1 MRFKT
6 PAISMLIIVII
17 SIFMIFTFFAC
28 TPIGSKKIDVDS
40 NGDVD
45 EDEVRALEESEEET
59 VTVDYENAQFG
70 AEIDGYIPFFMCTDN
85 DNYIKLNITNTSDF
99 TWQSDGKNPVRVGY
113 HYFGQDVDYAE
124 YDDNARTIFPKDVE
138 PGETVT
144 VEVLINDVVNKGTY
158 VVQIDLVLE
167 GYFWFSA
174 KEIPVLQSNVYFSTC
189 GDGSES

>member
-6 PAISMLIIVII
+6 PAITILITGII
-17 SIFMIFTFFAC
+17 SLFMIFTLFAC
-28 TPIGSKKIDVDS
+28 TPIESKKIDVD
-40 NGDVD
+40 VD
-45 EDEVRALEESEEET
+45 ENEVQELEESEEEI

-70 AEIDGYIPFFMCTDN
+70 AEINGYIPFFLCTDN
-85 DNYIKLNITNTSDF
+85 DNYIKIEITNTSDF

-113 HYFGQDVDYAE
+113 HYYGQDVDYSE
-124 YDDNARTIFPKDVE
+124 YDNNARTILPNDVA

-144 VEVLINDVVNKGTY
+144 VEVLINDITNEGIY

-167 GYFWFSA
+167 GYFWFSG
-174 KEIPVLQSNVYFSTC
+174 KEIPVLQNNNVYFSSC